1 MSLARTCP
9 NCGYTQTYTTE
20 AFAAAHHPR
29 HSCAKQQRLA
39 ERRQRKAHRR
49 YGPKCECRHASRHE
63 HGTRAAYVHDICRC
77 RACTAANTAESNR
90 EYRERSFGRWEP
102 YVDAGPVRAHI
113 QQLRRAG
120 IGVVQIAKLAGL
132 APSTVRCVIYPRPGA
147 QMPAERVRPGTAR
160 KILVIQIDETNLA
173 ERSLVDATGTRRRLR
188 SLVAA
193 GFTVPWLAAQLGRTP
208 PNLRRTMRSAR
219 VTARTARE
227 VRDLDDRL
235 WDTEPPA
242 ATKTQQAASRAARAY
257 AADRGWLRRLAW
269 DDIDHDPDP
278 EPDQL
283 DSADDLDDL
292 DDLDEI
298 KVERV
303 IAGDTSLRLTEAEER
318 EVVRRLTERGRS
330 IRVIAELLSTS
341 TRTVSRRRAK
351 IRAA

>member
-1 MSLARTCP
+1 
-9 NCGYTQTYTTE
+9 
-20 AFAAAHHPR
+20 
-29 HSCAKQQRLA
+29 
-39 ERRQRKAHRR
+39 
-49 YGPKCECRHASRHE
+49 
-63 HGTRAAYVHDICRC
+63 VHDICRC

-102 YVDAGPVRAHI
+102 YVDAGPIRAHI
-113 QQLRRAG
+113 RQLRRAG
-120 IGVVQIAKLAGL
+120 IGVIQVAKLAGL
-132 APSTVRCVIYPRPGA
+132 APSTVRGVIYPRPGA
-147 QMPAERVRPGTAR
+147 QTQGEKVRPGTAR
-160 KILVIQIDETNLA
+160 KILAIQIEETNLA
-173 ERSLVDATGTRRRLR
+173 ERSLVDATGTRRRLQ

-193 GFTVPWLAAQLGRTP
+193 GFTLPWLAAQLGRTA
-208 PNLRRTMRSAR
+208 PNLRRSLRSTR

-227 VRDLDDRL
+227 VSDLDDRL

-242 ATKTQQAASRAARAY
+242 ATKAQQAASRAARAY
-257 AADRGWLRRLAW
+257 AAERGWLRRLAW

-278 EPDQL
+278 DPEQL
-283 DSADDLDDL
+283 DSTDDP

-298 KVERV
+298 KVDRV
-303 IAGDTSLRLTEAEER
+303 IAGDTSLRLTDAEER

>member
-1 MSLARTCP
+1 MSLTRTCP
-9 NCGYTQTYTTE
+9 TCGYTRTYTTA
-20 AFAAAHHPR
+20 AFAAAHHAR

-39 ERRQRKAHRR
+39 ERRQRKAEPR
-49 YGPKCECRHASRHE
+49 YGPTRECRHAGRHE
-63 HGTRAAYVHDICRC
+63 HGTRGAYVHDMCRC

-113 QQLRRAG
+113 RQLRRAG

-132 APSTVRCVIYPRPGA
+132 APSTVRSVIYPRPGA
-147 QMPAERVRPGTAR
+147 QMPGDKVRPSTAR
-160 KILVIQIDETNLA
+160 KILAIQIEETNLA
-173 ERSLVDATGTRRRLR
+173 ERSLADATGTRRRLQ

-193 GFTVPWLAAQLGRTP
+193 GFTVPWLAARLGRTA
-208 PNLRRTMRSAR
+208 PNLRRTMRSAH
-219 VTARTARE
+219 VTARTARD

-235 WDTEPPA
+235 WDTQPPG
-242 ATKTQQAASRAARAY
+242 ATKAQQAASREARAY
-257 AADRGWLRRLAW
+257 AAEHGWLRRLAW

-278 EPDQL
+278 APDQL
-283 DSADDLDDL
+283 DSVDGP

-303 IAGDTSLRLTEAEER
+303 IAGDTSLRLTDAEER

-341 TRTVSRRRAK
+341 NRTVSRRRAK